1 MGFWIICCFIILC
14 MAWILLWS
22 HVILMDISKSLLTHE
37 INLYFGRNI
46 SSCSPPSAP
55 RHRVLQKGWDKMIAF
70 VSALEIFIL
79 PVASSLQQI
88 KGSAEWQQRVLK
100 WQLWERHPW
109 SRLFSHKT
117 TWPLLTSIHTLET
130 GDCDF
135 GYSFWLIKAHWVIL
149 H

>member
-1 MGFWIICCFIILC
+1 MLYNFAYGLNSLMIPCHLDGQKQKLYWHMKSICIL
-14 MAWILLWS
+14 
-22 HVILMDISKSLLTHE
+22 VE
-37 INLYFGRNI
+37 IFLV
-46 SSCSPPSAP
+46 AP
-55 RHRVLQKGWDKMIAF
+55 TPRRHRVLQKGWEKMIAF

-88 KGSAEWQQRVLK
+88 KGSADWQQRVLK

-109 SRLFSHKT
+109 SRLFIYKS

-135 GYSFWLIKAHWVIL
+135 GYSFWLIKVHWCIL